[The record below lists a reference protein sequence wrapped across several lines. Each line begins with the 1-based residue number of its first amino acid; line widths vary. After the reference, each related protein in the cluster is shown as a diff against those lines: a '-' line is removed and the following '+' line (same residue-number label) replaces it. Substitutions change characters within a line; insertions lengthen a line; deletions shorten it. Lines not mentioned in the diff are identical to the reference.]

1 MYIERTGS
9 NVFNI
14 SMGGKSLTYNFST
27 VGVEEKISRNFNI
40 PLENARNAVQK
51 AKNQSVL
58 QNKIQNSLKKKKQT
72 VTNTPKVKL
81 NESKGLKH

>member
-1 MYIERTGS
+1 MHIERTGG

-27 VGVEEKISRNFNI
+27 VGVEEKIARNFNI

-58 QNKIQNSLKKKKQT
+58 QNKIQNNLKKKKQAAPDI
-72 VTNTPKVKL
+72 PKVKL